1 MPKTFATMLPWFL
14 ACLCGAGTL
23 VPAYAAESVLL
34 QDVPAQEPADI
45 QEPIVEDI
53 VILGA
58 DGREAEI
65 LASISQKVGEPL
77 NQIRLTRSQ
86 EWLWKYKRI
95 RVDQAIIEPG
105 FEEGSVILTLEVTP
119 LKTWRRAVFLGME
132 EFERAELELWAGLYG
147 QSLDPNSVEVVR
159 QRLLTRYREEGYAHV
174 EISREEGAEDEIVF
188 RIDEGP
194 EVTIE
199 DVIFLGNEAI
209 DGGAWYNP
217 GLDIYENLKGTTGG
231 IFAGSPYSPLRVQE
245 DVNAIASLF
254 RDYGFLEVQVDS
266 SVEFE
271 GRKRDSA
278 IVTYTIQEGPLYR
291 IRNVSVRSRNGQ
303 PLRFPV
309 EELEAE
315 MRLVA
320 GDPYEKSRVDR
331 DRSSLLQYYAGYG
344 YPSSAR
350 VQRMRGGPQ
359 VDFLSIGGTRS
370 AEPDALI
377 DPNEPVVDLVFLVS
391 EGKPR
396 RLRNVVIRGNRR
408 TQDRVIRREI
418 QAEPGNLVHE
428 DDAARSARRLNGLG
442 YFRDANRQPYVNW
455 FWQDIGDPE
464 LLDLVFEVQDIG
476 SNNRIRFGG
485 SWNSDNGPAL
495 LIDLTKTNFD
505 ITDTPSSFGST
516 LAEIWNGT
524 AFTGAGQTLNLSL
537 RPGTVFSSFAL
548 SFTEPDLLAEHIDRL
563 SLNVSA
569 RKNLRLFPTHD
580 EERTQFGFTL
590 GRRFGR
596 YFTVFM
602 GPETQKVK
610 LDDIDPGAPTDLTRW
625 AGSNTLNTLTLGARY
640 NTVEDPFS
648 PVDGGNYGF
657 FLNQSGTF
665 MGGDWDYLKAT
676 LSTET
681 YFPLWRDN
689 LNRPW
694 TLGLTSRFR
703 KAFVD
708 DDLGNLPYPEKFYLG
723 GQSSVRGFNFRGIG
737 EDPNGFA
744 VGGDVS
750 WNASLEMRFPL
761 VSTRQRG
768 LVDEFEIVRG
778 GLFIDAG
785 SLGNS
790 FNDLQSTRV
799 SAGVALRMRFAALPN
814 APLSLDFAWPLE
826 DEPGD
831 DTRVFS
837 FTIGNF

>member
-1 MPKTFATMLPWFL
+1 MPRNLTYLLPWFL
-14 ACLCGAGTL
+14 VCLCGIGSQA
-23 VPAYAAESVLL
+23 VAA
-34 QDVPAQEPADI
+34 QDAPNPETTAEQQAVIE
-45 QEPIVEDI
+45 EI

-58 DGREAEI
+58 AGREAEV
-65 LASISQKVGEPL
+65 LASISQKAGDPF
-77 NQIRLTRSQ
+77 NATRLTRSQ
-86 EWLWKYKRI
+86 QWLWKYKRI
-95 RVDQAIIEPG
+95 RVDRVDIEPG
-105 FEEGSVILTLEVTP
+105 FAADSVILTLHVTP
-119 LKTWRRAVFLGME
+119 LQTWRRAVFLGNE
-132 EFERAELELWAGLYG
+132 EFERSELELWAGLFG
-147 QSLDPNSVEVVR
+147 QSLDTQSVEVVR
-159 QRLLTRYREEGYAHV
+159 HRLLTRYREEGYAHV
-174 EISREEGAEDEIVF
+174 KIQRADGAEDEVVF
-188 RIDEGP
+188 RIEEGP
-194 EVTIE
+194 EVTVE
-199 DVIFLGNEAI
+199 EVIFIGNDAI
-209 DGGAWYNP
+209 KGGAWYTP
-217 GLDIYENLKGTTGG
+217 GLDIYENLKSSTGG
-231 IFAGSPYSPLRVQE
+231 IFAGAPYSPLRIKE
-245 DVNAIASLF
+245 DVNAIANLF
-254 RDYGFLEVQVDS
+254 RDYGYLEVAVS
-266 SVEFE
+266 SDVTFE
-271 GRKRDSA
+271 GSEDDSA
-278 IVTYTIQEGPLYR
+278 IITYTIVQGPLYTVR
-291 IRNVSVRSRNGQ
+291 DVVIRSADGED
-303 PLRFPV
+303 LRFTL
-309 EELEAE
+309 EELEAQ
-315 MRLVA
+315 LKLKP
-320 GDPYEKSRVDR
+320 GDPFEKSRVDR
-331 DRSSLLQYYAGYG
+331 DRAALQKHYSGFG
-344 YPSSAR
+344 YPSAAR
-350 VQRMRGGPQ
+350 VHRMRGGPQ

-370 AEPDALI
+370 ASPDALV
-377 DPNEPVVDLVFLVS
+377 DPEEPYVDLVFVIA

-418 QAEPGNLVHE
+418 QAEPGDLVHE

-442 YFRDANRQPYVNW
+442 YFRDENRQPYVNW
-455 FWQDIGDPE
+455 FWQDIGDPD

-505 ITDTPSSFGST
+505 ISDTPSSFGST

-596 YFTVFM
+596 YFTVFF
-602 GPETQKVK
+602 GPETQDVK
-610 LDDIDPGAPTDLTRW
+610 LDDIDPGAPADLLRY

-648 PVDGGNYGF
+648 PIDGGNYAL
-657 FLNQSGTF
+657 FLNQSGAF
-665 MGGDWDYLKAT
+665 MGGDWDFLKAT

-681 YFPLWRDN
+681 YFPLWRDS

-694 TLGLTSRFR
+694 TLGLSGRFR

-737 EDPNGFA
+737 EDANGFA

-750 WNASLEMRFPL
+750 WNASLEMRFPV

-778 GLFIDAG
+778 GLFLDAG
-785 SLGNS
+785 SFGES
-790 FNDLQSTRV
+790 FNNLEATRV

-814 APLSLDFAWPLE
+814 APLSLDFAWPLQ